1 MCHYWCC
8 VCILMTLDERIEAAI
23 AENDCPHTTD
33 ADIRYYM
40 IEDHKAMLRRT
51 RPNYWSNTS
60 LEWEDFSETV
70 ITSQSFK

>member
-1 MCHYWCC
+1 
-8 VCILMTLDERIEAAI
+8 MTLDERIEAAI
-23 AENDCPHTTD
+23 AENDCTHTTD
-33 ADIRYYM
+33 EDIRSSI
-40 IEDHKAMLRRT
+40 IEEHKAMLRRT